1 MKRVIGLDRVRQHRE
16 PKGKGARRRV
26 GLLCVTLVFAL
37 AACSGGGA
45 TSTGHRRV
53 SPSASTDPATG
64 PAAAAAVK
72 AMWERFFNGT
82 LPISS
87 RLPLLQ
93 DGSAFATFVR
103 SQAQT
108 STGSLI
114 LAATATVSTVTLQ
127 PPGQANVIFTILLGG
142 KPLEKDLQGTAV
154 YLAGHWKVAVT
165 TFCSL
170 LRLAYGKTSHVI
182 PTACGS

>member
-1 MKRVIGLDRVRQHRE
+1 MKRLIRPDRAAV
-16 PKGKGARRRV
+16 ARRAPMLPV
-26 GLLCVTLVFAL
+26 LCVTLVLTL
-37 AACSGGGA
+37 AACSGSS
-45 TSTGHRRV
+45 STGHHRA

-72 AMWERFFNGT
+72 AMWERFFNGSV
-82 LPISS
+82 PISS

-93 DGSAFATFVR
+93 DSSAFAPFVR
-103 SQAQT
+103 SQAKT

-154 YLAGHWKVAVT
+154 YLTGHWKVAVT
-165 TFCSL
+165 SFCSL